1 MTEYY
6 AYLLRYRMYAAGDVR
21 ASYVIQ
27 NPHARDDLNVW
38 YSPAFHP
45 VLLYVQKCL
54 KKIIVDRHL
63 LNYLDECNILQFK
76 SVFAGEFGDIMYV

>member
-1 MTEYY
+1 MLTYCGIGCMPRE
-6 AYLLRYRMYAAGDVR
+6 MYEPRTLSKIHMHVTISMFDTPLP
-21 ASYVIQ
+21 ST
-27 NPHARDDLNVW
+27 
-38 YSPAFHP
+38 P